1 MWIEAIVLPREN
13 RRPSP
18 SLSRRGRAAGARAA
32 ASPPAPDRAR
42 LHAES
47 CEDGRRFRDAVVGFL
62 KTRQLMNAVRW
73 ISEPGATAM
82 VTLHCTV
89 VVLEQL
95 RQVPEFEAGMSM
107 HLEFLA

>member
-1 MWIEAIVLPREN
+1 MWIEAIVLPRE
-13 RRPSP
+13 SP
-18 SLSRRGRAAGARAA
+18 RASRSLSRRGRGARAA
-32 ASPPAPDRAR
+32 ASPPAPSRAS
-42 LHAES
+42 LYTQG
-47 CEDGRRFRDAVVGFL
+47 CEEGRQFRDAVVGFL
-62 KTRQLMNAVRW
+62 KTRQLMSAVRW

-95 RQVPEFEAGMSM
+95 RQVPEFEAGLSM